1 MEVIYERCC
10 GLDVHKKTVVA
21 CLRAPGGSRRQSE
34 VRTFGTTTDELE
46 TLAEW
51 LQRGGCTHAA
61 IESTGVYWQPVF
73 NVLEHV
79 CTVVLVNAQH
89 VKAVP
94 GRKTDVRDA
103 EWLAQLLEH
112 GLLRPSFI
120 PPLRIRE
127 LRELTR
133 YRLTLKRTRA
143 DETNRVQKL
152 LEGANIKL
160 GNVATDVLGASGRA
174 MCRALIAGETDPIRL
189 AELAKG
195 ALRRKR
201 PALLAA
207 LRGRFTPHH
216 AVLLQMLLD
225 HIDDL
230 TRHIATCDAQIRAC
244 RGPFAAEVELLES
257 IPGLSATTVET
268 VIAEIGVDMGR
279 FPTAAHLASW
289 AGLCPGNHESA
300 GRRQTGR
307 IRPGN
312 PWLRAAL
319 VQAAW
324 AASRT
329 SSTHLR
335 RFHERIARRRGAK
348 RATIAVAHRLLVA
361 IWHILTRRTPYVDSG
376 PTPKE
381 DRTIAHLR
389 RYYLRRLDHLG
400 AGAAPAT

>member
-152 LEGANIKL
+152 LEDANIKL
-160 GNVATDVLGASGRA
+160 GPVAVPSPPR
-174 MCRALIAGETDPIRL
+174 
-189 AELAKG
+189 
-195 ALRRKR
+195 
-201 PALLAA
+201 
-207 LRGRFTPHH
+207 
-216 AVLLQMLLD
+216 
-225 HIDDL
+225 
-230 TRHIATCDAQIRAC
+230 
-244 RGPFAAEVELLES
+244 
-257 IPGLSATTVET
+257 
-268 VIAEIGVDMGR
+268 
-279 FPTAAHLASW
+279 
-289 AGLCPGNHESA
+289 
-300 GRRQTGR
+300 
-307 IRPGN
+307 
-312 PWLRAAL
+312 
-319 VQAAW
+319 
-324 AASRT
+324 
-329 SSTHLR
+329 SSSSNR
-335 RFHERIARRRGAK
+335 SPVFRRRPS
-348 RATIAVAHRLLVA
+348 R
-361 IWHILTRRTPYVDSG
+361 P
-376 PTPKE
+376 
-381 DRTIAHLR
+381 
-389 RYYLRRLDHLG
+389 
-400 AGAAPAT
+400 

>member
-1 MEVIYERCC
+1 
-10 GLDVHKKTVVA
+10 
-21 CLRAPGGSRRQSE
+21 
-34 VRTFGTTTDELE
+34 
-46 TLAEW
+46 
-51 LQRGGCTHAA
+51 
-61 IESTGVYWQPVF
+61 
-73 NVLEHV
+73 
-79 CTVVLVNAQH
+79 VVLVNAQH

-103 EWLAQLLEH
+103 EWLAQLVEH

-174 MCRALIAGETDPIRL
+174 MCRALIAGETEPTRL

-201 PALLAA
+201 PALIAA

-230 TRHIATCDAQIRAC
+230 TRHNVNNHA
-244 RGPFAAEVELLES
+244 PPNF
-257 IPGLSATTVET
+257 
-268 VIAEIGVDMGR
+268 GVDGEYTCYPLGPDLPLPVPVLSSGTLNLGPSLR
-279 FPTAAHLASW
+279 NGS
-289 AGLCPGNHESA
+289 GLVDATRG
-300 GRRQTGR
+300 
-307 IRPGN
+307 
-312 PWLRAAL
+312 WL
-319 VQAAW
+319 V
-324 AASRT
+324 
-329 SSTHLR
+329 
-335 RFHERIARRRGAK
+335 GAK
-348 RATIAVAHRLLVA
+348 GDYPFQVT
-361 IWHILTRRTPYVDSG
+361 
-376 PTPKE
+376 
-381 DRTIAHLR
+381 
-389 RYYLRRLDHLG
+389 
-400 AGAAPAT
+400 